1 MKMNALLL
9 HGMGRTPAS
18 MLLLAH
24 RLHGF
29 GINTNL
35 FGYSTFACF
44 DAVVN
49 RLVKRV
55 QALPS
60 ARPFILVGHSL
71 GSVLIRAA
79 LPLLGPLAPAG
90 CFFVASPTC
99 ACRAARFFG
108 GSRVFRLV
116 TRDMGGALASTEFM
130 SALPVPACPMR
141 IYAGT
146 GGFRG
151 RFSPFGREAN
161 DGILAVSETAL
172 GSEPVVTVP
181 SVHTFIMN
189 SKVIAR
195 DIAETALSLR
205 SDEGRQ
211 RR

>member
-1 MKMNALLL
+1 MNALLL

-18 MLLLAH
+18 MWLLAH
-24 RLHGF
+24 RLRGF
-29 GINTNL
+29 GIHTNL
-35 FGYSTFACF
+35 FGYTTFAAF
-44 DAVVN
+44 DAVVD

-55 QALPS
+55 QALP
-60 ARPFILVGHSL
+60 PEQHFILVGHSL

-79 LPLLGPLAPAG
+79 LPLLQSTPAG

-99 ACRAARFFG
+99 ACRAARFF
-108 GSRVFRLV
+108 SRSSAFRMI
-116 TRDMGGALASTEFM
+116 TRDMGRVLASTEFM
-130 SALPVPACPMR
+130 GALPVPAGPLR

-146 GGFRG
+146 GGLRG

-161 DGILAVSETAL
+161 DGILAISETAL

-195 DIAETALSLR
+195 DIAETALSLTG
-205 SDEGRQ
+205 E
-211 RR
+211 